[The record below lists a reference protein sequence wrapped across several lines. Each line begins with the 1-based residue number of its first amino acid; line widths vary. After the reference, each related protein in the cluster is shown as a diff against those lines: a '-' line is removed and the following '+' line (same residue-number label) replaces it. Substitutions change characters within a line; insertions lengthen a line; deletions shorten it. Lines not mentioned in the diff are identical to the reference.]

1 MNIHGEPNSLSRVVH
16 PSPIAGIPF
25 DARTVEGSPDE
36 PAFDLKGYFHTL
48 YDNRWLIG
56 GITAFITLVAVLYA
70 LVAKPV
76 YESNLMIHVEE
87 ESPNASKNIL
97 SEASSLFE
105 TKKAAIAEMELLRS
119 RMVVSRAVDN
129 LQLYIDVQPKYFP
142 IAGFWFANQNN
153 NGLSDP
159 GLFGYG
165 GYVWGA
171 EKAEVSVFEVP
182 ESWLGREFNL
192 TALGNGRYRFSGGGQ
207 RIVFD
212 GAVGLG

>member
-1 MNIHGEPNSLSRVVH
+1 MSTAGDPHALRPIVSSPPILHVPFDPRVVEAPH
-16 PSPIAGIPF
+16 
-25 DARTVEGSPDE
+25 EE
-36 PAFDLKGYFHTL
+36 PAFDFKGYLHTL
-48 YDNRWLIG
+48 FDNRWLIG

-76 YESNLMIHVEE
+76 YEANLMIHVEE

-129 LQLYIDVQPKYFP
+129 LQLYIEVQPKYFP
-142 IAGFWFANQNN
+142 IAGFWFANQNSST
-153 NGLSDP
+153 LSQP

-171 EKAEVSVFEVP
+171 EKADVSLFEVP
-182 ESWLGREFNL
+182 EAWLGRQFTL
-192 TALGNGRYRFSGGGQ
+192 TSLGKGRFRFSGGSQ

-212 GAVGLG
+212 GNVGLR